1 MAIPVL
7 PLALLVPLVVAV
19 SDTVPTWNFEPSC
32 RGGMDAGPNP
42 NARYDKCLGEEAA
55 ARTKLQASWTQYPAK
70 DRTVCAD
77 TAKLGTPSYVELLTC
92 LEMARAASGM
102 PKN

>member
-19 SDTVPTWNFEPSC
+19 SDTVPVWNYEPSC
-32 RGGMDAGPNP
+32 RGGMDAGSNQSQ
-42 NARYDKCLGEEAA
+42 RLQKCLGEEAA

-92 LEMARAASGM
+92 LELARDAAKM

>member
-1 MAIPVL
+1 MANPVL
-7 PLALLVPLVVAV
+7 PLALLAPFVIAVA
-19 SDTVPTWNFEPSC
+19 DTVPAWNFEPSC
-32 RGGMDAGPNP
+32 RGGMDVGSNQTQ
-42 NARYDKCLGEEAA
+42 RFQKCMSEEAA
-55 ARTKLQASWTQYPAK
+55 ARTKLQGSWTKYPAA

-92 LEMARAASGM
+92 LEMALEVKGL